1 MNPWKKARAGFT
13 LIELLV
19 VLAILGVLA
28 AAVSFS
34 TDKRPAAVRG
44 ATDAVYASITE
55 ARGLARSLG
64 QPVAIETSGIGS
76 SLGFDYAQ
84 AKYDAAGALTG
95 LEAAGP
101 RGGFTFRGDVA
112 NYRRFVQIDDG
123 GNQYAAVAPSPT
135 LISAITD
142 ANANNI
148 AIFKYQAPA
157 ATWANP
163 LFKSGGASQ
172 VRFTFSPDGRPNL
185 PFYVAV
191 VGLQNGVASAK
202 APVGVVVVD
211 AQGIIT
217 RYFKERADDPSK
229 LWKRI

>member
-44 ATDAVYASITE
+44 ATDAVYAAITE

-84 AKYDAAGALTG
+84 AKYDAGGALTG
-95 LEAAGP
+95 LEVGGTLGPLHLRRRCGQLPALRPDRRRWQPVRRRDPFPDPDLRHHRRERQQHRHLQVPGP
-101 RGGFTFRGDVA
+101 RRHLGQPSLQERWRQPGAFHLQSRRPAEPALLCGGRGPA
-112 NYRRFVQIDDG
+112 ERRRQREGTG
-123 GNQYAAVAPSPT
+123 GHRRCGSPGHHHALLQGT
-135 LISAITD
+135 
-142 ANANNI
+142 
-148 AIFKYQAPA
+148 
-157 ATWANP
+157 
-163 LFKSGGASQ
+163 
-172 VRFTFSPDGRPNL
+172 GR
-185 PFYVAV
+185 
-191 VGLQNGVASAK
+191 
-202 APVGVVVVD
+202 
-211 AQGIIT
+211 
-217 RYFKERADDPSK
+217 
-229 LWKRI
+229 

>member
-1 MNPWKKARAGFT
+1 MNAWKKTRAGFT

-44 ATDAVYASITE
+44 ATDAVYAAITE
-55 ARGLARSLG
+55 ARGLARGGGGRGAMEL
-64 QPVAIETSGIGS
+64 SGRGV
-76 SLGFDYAQ
+76 SLGFDYDQ
-84 AKYDAAGALTG
+84 AKYDAGGALTG
-95 LEAAGP
+95 LEATGP
-101 RGGFTFRGDVA
+101 RGGFTFRGDVG

-142 ANANNI
+142 ANSNNV

-157 ATWANP
+157 ATWNNP
-163 LFKSGGASQ
+163 LFKSGGTSQ
-172 VRFTFSPDGRPNL
+172 VRFVFSPDGRPNL

-191 VGLQNGVASAK
+191 VGLQSGVPSTK